1 MYMNRS
7 YIDLLT
13 LNKDR
18 NTQSLTIWDTDR
30 GAMKQETHKHLHIST
45 VGLYS
50 FNVIC
55 DCN

>member
-1 MYMNRS
+1 MNRS

-13 LNKDR
+13 LNKDK

-45 VGLYS
+45 VDLYS